1 MTTNDAE
8 RVLELEE
15 AAEGIELFRPPG
27 DSLQIAKAR
36 EQAEASGWIPEPE
49 VEPTRPQTEHLES
62 IRDRRDALRA
72 AMHSLETTIAGP
84 ASAMGW
90 REAVAAA
97 LAAIREALEAHISL
111 VERPAGLLEEILEIA
126 PRLAYATDEIEAEHL
141 DILRLLGRAED
152 VVDQGGQSRDIR
164 RSAMSLLATL
174 AIHRQRGSDLIYEAY
189 SVDLGTGD

>member
-15 AAEGIELFRPPG
+15 AADGVELFRPPG
-27 DSLQIAKAR
+27 DALQMEKAR
-36 EQAEASGWIPEPE
+36 DQAEASGWTPEPE
-49 VEPTRPQTEHLES
+49 VEPNRPETGRLAS
-62 IRDRRDALRA
+62 IRDRRDALRV
-72 AMHSLETTIAGP
+72 AMHSLETTVAGP

-111 VERPAGLLEEILEIA
+111 VERPSGLLEEILEIA
-126 PRLAYATDEIEAEHL
+126 PRLAYATEEIEAEHI
-141 DILRLLGRAED
+141 DILRLLSRAAD
-152 VVDQGGQSRDIR
+152 LVDQGGQSRDIR
-164 RSAMSLLATL
+164 RSAMSLLAAL

-189 SVDLGTGD
+189 SVDLGTGY